1 MTDYNLIVILGPTA
15 TGKTALATK
24 LAYKLNGEIIS
35 ADSRQVYKYMDLG
48 TGKDLQDYYINGYVI
63 PYYMIDI
70 IEPDK
75 EFDLFYFNKLFTD
88 YYNTIV
94 GKNKVPFLVGGS
106 FLYLDSII
114 NNYELVKAD
123 FNSSESEE
131 LKKYEINELKEQL
144 TKLKGNFHNTT
155 DLEDRERIIKAIII
169 EKAKNMG
176 QLLKK
181 PYINPLIIGII
192 LPNEIIKKRINKR
205 LKERLESGMV
215 GEVENLMKK
224 GITIEK
230 LLFFGLEYKYIGLY
244 VTGKLNY
251 NDMYQKLNSAIY
263 EFARKQIKWFRRME
277 KNGVEINK
285 IEGADYEKAL
295 DIINK
300 KFMQK

>member
-1 MTDYNLIVILGPTA
+1 
-15 TGKTALATK
+15 
-24 LAYKLNGEIIS
+24 
-35 ADSRQVYKYMDLG
+35 MDLG

-244 VTGKLNY
+244 LTGKLNY